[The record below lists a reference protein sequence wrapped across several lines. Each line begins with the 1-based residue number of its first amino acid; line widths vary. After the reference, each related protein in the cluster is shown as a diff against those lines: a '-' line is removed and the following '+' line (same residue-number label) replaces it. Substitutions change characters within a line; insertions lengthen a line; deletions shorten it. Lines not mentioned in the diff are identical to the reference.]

1 MPGVAAPLPESE
13 PESPPPAISRMRPP
27 ISAIATSTM
36 PMATLRLPHI
46 SVGRTRVARRDGGL
60 FGRSSIRDWLP
71 AGPDRGRDEAGRPL
85 APGSVVPLRRRE
97 GGRLVASPP
106 ARPPLDGLA
115 MTASCRRG
123 QDEAAEDQRASDQ
136 TQGQQ
141 VGAG

>member
-1 MPGVAAPLPESE
+1 MPGAAALLPESE
-13 PESPPPAISRMRPP
+13 PESPPAISRMRPP
-27 ISAIATSTM
+27 ISGNATRAM

-85 APGSVVPLRRRE
+85 APGSVVPLRRRK

-123 QDEAAEDQRASDQ
+123 QDEAA
-136 TQGQQ
+136 
-141 VGAG
+141 